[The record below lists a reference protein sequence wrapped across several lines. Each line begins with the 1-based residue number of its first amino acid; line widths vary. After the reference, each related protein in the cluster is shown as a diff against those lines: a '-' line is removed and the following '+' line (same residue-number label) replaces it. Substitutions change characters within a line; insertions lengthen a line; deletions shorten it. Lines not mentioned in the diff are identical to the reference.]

1 VLFGF
6 RTRRVIDIDEDA
18 AMTCK
23 PITDEGDLYKIN
35 EVSGMLEVDETIL
48 LVIRQSKI
56 RFVDFRF
63 SSNVI
68 YATDRRVILRNNS
81 LLGLKE
87 DIIGIPYTSIT
98 NVSQENTF
106 ISTSVRL
113 SLRRVQDDNHLSA
126 LSQIETPEGEN
137 EWLIEHIPKNKAAN
151 LVLIV
156 KSRISKRNLLPEN
169 QRFIAEPFNSDLLSF
184 RPVDSPADELLKIAK
199 LKNDGIISEQEFIR
213 LKQII
218 IERIH

>member
-6 RTRRVIDIDEDA
+6 RTRRVIDIDEDV
-18 AMTCK
+18 AMTFK

-35 EVSGMLEVDETIL
+35 EISGMLEVDETIL

-56 RFVDFRF
+56 RFVGFRF
-63 SSNVI
+63 SPNVI
-68 YATDRRVILRNNS
+68 YATDRRLILRNNS

-87 DIIGIPYTSIT
+87 DVIGIPYTTIT

-106 ISTSVRL
+106 ISTSVR
-113 SLRRVQDDNHLSA
+113 RVQDDNQFRA
-126 LSQIETPEGEN
+126 LSQTETPEGEN
-137 EWLIEHIPKNKAAN
+137 EWLIEHIPKSKAAN
-151 LVLIV
+151 LVLII

-169 QRFIAEPFNSDLLSF
+169 QRFITEPFNNDISAF